1 MMDMFFV
8 LHKNPEKRSSSHN
21 IFLCSTMKLLLLPAL
36 LTATASSFVPLPRPQ
51 KVKLELPMATKGES
65 FLRKMFQPIVKDTWI
80 ERAFN
85 DFEPI
90 HGHGTGEK
98 KLDEI
103 YEAEQDLLKERK
115 KHFGVNNKKLKDK
128 YRDFK
133 TDHHGEIQT
142 IAQNPADL
150 NQEEDDAM
158 HF

>member
-1 MMDMFFV
+1 
-8 LHKNPEKRSSSHN
+8 
-21 IFLCSTMKLLLLPAL
+21 MKLLLPAL
-36 LTATASSFVPLPRPQ
+36 LAATASSFVPLPSPQ
-51 KVKLELPMATKGES
+51 KVKLELPMAMKGES
-65 FLRKMFQPIVKDTWI
+65 SKRKMLPIVKDTWI

-85 DFEPI
+85 DFEPV

-98 KLDEI
+98 ELDEI
-103 YEAEQDLLKERK
+103 YKAEQDLLKERK
-115 KHFGVNNKKLKDK
+115 KHFGVNNNKLKDK

-150 NQEEDDAM
+150 NQKEDDAM